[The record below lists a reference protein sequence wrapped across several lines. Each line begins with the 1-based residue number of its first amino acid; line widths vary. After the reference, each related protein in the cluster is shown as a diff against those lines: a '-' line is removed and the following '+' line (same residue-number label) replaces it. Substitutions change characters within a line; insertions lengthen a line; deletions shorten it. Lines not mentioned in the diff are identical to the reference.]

1 MEVLSANQATVKFTG
16 TVNYD
21 GNGKVTGT
29 TWDANDR
36 TYGTIKTPAVEG
48 YTADKDSVGGETV
61 LPNDSSLNRE
71 YKVVYTQNR
80 YRLTEK
86 FVDEDGHELSPSV
99 PKGSSYKNGDDF
111 DVTKDAKVIPGYV
124 LVKQDN
130 TSGKFG
136 NGDQTATFIYKK
148 VGKLIPVDPNG
159 KPIPGADTPTYTTDP
174 TNPTVPSID
183 DWQPKDKRPG
193 DSVVPTNPGKDTPV
207 VYIKK
212 RQKPVMPVI
221 PEQPKNPAVPN
232 NSEQPRTPN

>member
-1 MEVLSANQATVKFTG
+1 MQITDSLLNINVNTNTTIVDKGKEIHQTTITDSPMEGLSADQATVKFTG

-48 YTADKDSVGGETV
+48 YTADKPSVGGETV
-61 LPNDSSLNRE
+61 FTLMIFTNRE

-111 DVTKDAKVIPGYV
+111 DVTKDAKVIPH
-124 LVKQDN
+124 Q
-130 TSGKFG
+130 
-136 NGDQTATFIYKK
+136 
-148 VGKLIPVDPNG
+148 
-159 KPIPGADTPTYTTDP
+159 
-174 TNPTVPSID
+174 
-183 DWQPKDKRPG
+183 
-193 DSVVPTNPGKDTPV
+193 
-207 VYIKK
+207 
-212 RQKPVMPVI
+212 RQVW
-221 PEQPKNPAVPN
+221 
-232 NSEQPRTPN
+232 